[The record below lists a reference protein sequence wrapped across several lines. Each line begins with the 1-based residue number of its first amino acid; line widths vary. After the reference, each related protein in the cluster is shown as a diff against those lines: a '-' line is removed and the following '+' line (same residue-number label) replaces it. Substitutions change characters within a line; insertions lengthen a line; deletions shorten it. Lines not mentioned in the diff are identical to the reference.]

1 MDKELESMFTRAE
14 KLLVE
19 LEGKY
24 NSCLHAKNVTEEA
37 KHLTHEVLEKL
48 KNALNHTMAKVW
60 KKIIAPDLS
69 DKDKKERDISF
80 PTSNSLQS
88 FRSTLGRAKM
98 TGSDKTH
105 KNLYDFLLSKQ
116 PFSSSDN
123 QWLGLLSKISGEG
136 KHIRLIPQKR
146 FENRRITVTKPG
158 VGTVSWDPSCVKYG
172 REGKVKIL
180 DAEVDPETQRIKP
193 TPGVTEKVEIWVS
206 FGLEGYGINAL
217 GFCKKVCQKT
227 RNLVEEMVDT
237 FKL

>member
-14 KLLVE
+14 KLLGE
-19 LEGKY
+19 LEEEY
-24 NSCLHAKNVTEEA
+24 NNCLHAKNVTEEA

-48 KNALNHTMAKVW
+48 KNVLNHTMIKVW
-60 KKIIAPDLS
+60 EKIIAPDLS
-69 DKDKKERDISF
+69 DEDKKKRAISF

-146 FENRRITVTKPG
+146 FETRRIKVTKHG
-158 VGTVSWDPSCVKYG
+158 MGEVSWDPNSVTFG
-172 REGKVKIL
+172 QKVKPEIL
-180 DAEVDPETQRIKP
+180 EAEVDPKTQRIKP
-193 TPGVTEKVEIWVS
+193 TLGVTEKVEIWVS
-206 FGLEGYGINAL
+206 FNFKDYGINAL
-217 GFCKKVCQKT
+217 GFCKEVCQKT

-237 FKL
+237 FEL

>member
-1 MDKELESMFTRAE
+1 MDKGLESMFTRAE
-14 KLLVE
+14 KLLGE
-19 LEGKY
+19 LEKEY

-48 KNALNHTMAKVW
+48 KNALNHTMAKAW
-60 KKIIAPDLS
+60 EKIIAPDLS
-69 DKDKKERDISF
+69 AADKKKRDISF

-88 FRSTLGRAKM
+88 FGSTLGRAKM

-146 FENRRITVTKPG
+146 FETRRITVTKPG
-158 VGTVSWDPSCVKYG
+158 SGRVTYDPSKTKFKSRG
-172 REGKVKIL
+172 TAKIFG
-180 DAEVDPETQRIKP
+180 AEVDPKTQRIKP
-193 TPGVTEKVEIWVS
+193 TAGVTEKIEIWVS
-206 FGLEGYGINAL
+206 FGLEGYKINAL
-217 GFCKKVCQKT
+217 GFCKEVCQKT
-227 RNLVEEMVDT
+227 RNLVEEIVDT
-237 FKL
+237 FEL

>member
-1 MDKELESMFTRAE
+1 MDKELTSMFTRAE
-14 KLLVE
+14 KLLGE
-19 LEGKY
+19 LEEEY
-24 NSCLHAKNVTEEA
+24 NSCLHAKNVTDKA

-60 KKIIAPDLS
+60 EKIIAPDLS
-69 DKDKKERDISF
+69 DKGKKERDISF

-146 FENRRITVTKPG
+146 FETRRIKVTKHG
-158 VGTVSWDPSCVKYG
+158 MGEVSWDPNRVTFGQKI
-172 REGKVKIL
+172 KAKIL
-180 DAEVDPETQRIKP
+180 DAEVDPKTQRIKP
-193 TPGVTEKVEIWVS
+193 TAGVTEKIEIWVS
-206 FGLEGYGINAL
+206 FDLEGYRVSAL
-217 GFCKKVCQKT
+217 GFCKEVCQKT
-227 RNLVEEMVDT
+227 RNLVKEMVDT
-237 FKL
+237 FEL